1 MTWEVIKVP
10 YRQRLHKRGRSDAKR
25 ESGNNPE
32 VTISDFKKEE
42 LWEEKQK
49 KKKIKLKQIARLLAL
64 GTELRR
70 LLIAVTK
77 AR

>member
-1 MTWEVIKVP
+1 MP
-10 YRQRLHKRGRSDAKR
+10 YKQRLQKRGRSDARR

-49 KKKIKLKQIARLLAL
+49 KIKLKQIARLLAL

-70 LLIAVTK
+70 LLIAGLAVTK
-77 AR
+77 GR

>member
-49 KKKIKLKQIARLLAL
+49 KKLN
-64 GTELRR
+64 
-70 LLIAVTK
+70 
-77 AR
+77 

>member
-1 MTWEVIKVP
+1 MIKVP
-10 YRQRLHKRGRSDAKR
+10 YRQRLQKRGRSDARR

-49 KKKIKLKQIARLLAL
+49 KIKLKQIARLLAL
-64 GTELRR
+64 ETELQR
-70 LLIAVTK
+70 LLIAGLAVTK
-77 AR
+77 GR

>member
-49 KKKIKLKQIARLLAL
+49 KKIKLKQIARLLAL
-64 GTELRR
+64 GTELQR

-77 AR
+77 TR

>member
-32 VTISDFKKEE
+32 VMISDFKKEE
-42 LWEEKQK
+42 LWEEKQ